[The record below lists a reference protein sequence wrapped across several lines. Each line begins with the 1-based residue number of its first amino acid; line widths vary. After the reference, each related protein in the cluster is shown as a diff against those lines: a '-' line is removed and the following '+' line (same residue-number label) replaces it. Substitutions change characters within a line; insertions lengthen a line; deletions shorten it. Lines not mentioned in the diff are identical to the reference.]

1 MRMNRAL
8 LAAFLCSATAPAAMC
23 DPLEQMSPFK
33 AGQWPTLSDSR
44 SEIRPAMAVPSS
56 TTPEVMQVLDA
67 TVVLLERP
75 SVDQPPAEETTAQA
89 NSLPSTST
97 ATGPELQSRL
107 LMACLGFALALAG
120 GAMLLLP
127 KR

>member
-1 MRMNRAL
+1 MRVNRAV
-8 LAAFLCSATAPAAMC
+8 LAAFLCSATAPAGMC
-23 DPLEQMSPFK
+23 DPVEQMSPFK
-33 AGQWPTLSDSR
+33 SGQWPTLSDSR
-44 SEIRPAMAVPSS
+44 AEIQPAMAVRSS

-75 SVDQPPAEETTAQA
+75 SVDKPPAEETTAQA

-97 ATGPELQSRL
+97 APEPELQSRL
-107 LMACLGFALALAG
+107 LMACLGFALAVAG

-127 KR
+127 RR